1 MEHARSPLDPLLSEF
16 LKIVAAA
23 QPGFS
28 PTSRRGVATAAKVID
43 VPPELVDA
51 LFISARSRGF
61 IKPVAYG
68 RSRMLWQLSTAGEMF
83 LGHTDAAN
91 PAQGEASQSPGF

>member
-1 MEHARSPLDPLLSEF
+1 MENARSPLDPLLIEF
-16 LKIVAAA
+16 LRIVAAA

-28 PTSRRGVATAAKVID
+28 ATSRRVVVAAAKVID

-61 IKPVAYG
+61 IKTESYG
-68 RSRMLWQLSTAGEMF
+68 RRRMRWQLSPAGEVF
-83 LGHTDAAN
+83 LRLTDAVNIAQSEAN
-91 PAQGEASQSPGF
+91 